1 MRVRLVLVA
10 AATMGLAG
18 SSQGQAAMSAD
29 QRIRIL
35 EQALRRQQEEIQQLR
50 QELHQQKAVGQA
62 TSKQAEQADQK
73 ATEIQAAQ
81 KASPGAKWADKI
93 SLFGDG
99 RIRYE
104 GFFNQPSNAPGGTPV
119 VARNRERL
127 RFRIGATYRYSDE
140 LAATIRLVSGNPN
153 DPISSNQSFTDEFTK
168 KPISLDWA
176 YLTFSPGKTFG
187 LRPGAINLTGGKFA
201 VPQFRVGE
209 MVFDDDLSVEG
220 FNEMFQL
227 LDGSYGPLDQIRLW
241 VEQWSFAEIANAQDG
256 WVFGGQVNPIGHV
269 GSVQLE
275 GGIAQWWWLNPD
287 LIAQALNTNNQL
299 FNTNLVVKQTV
310 NGKSQIVAYES
321 GFNQTQLTFAA
332 TVPDVVETMPLKFF
346 LDYVYN
352 WQAAT
357 DEAQGV
363 MAGVKFGQP
372 KVRGDWAVSA
382 LYEYLGQEAAVSS
395 FVWSDF
401 GYGGTN
407 VQGPVFELQYQ
418 VLDPFTISARTYL
431 TNYIVARNPPT
442 TNPTLVRLQLEGIVR
457 F

>member
-1 MRVRLVLVA
+1 MRTRRALA
-10 AATMGLAG
+10 AAVSLGLLGPACA
-18 SSQGQAAMSAD
+18 QGAMTAD
-29 QRIRIL
+29 QRIRVL

-50 QELHQQKAVGQA
+50 QELHQQKAIGQA

-73 ATEIQAAQ
+73 ATEVQTAQ

-99 RIRYE
+99 RIRFE
-104 GFFNQPSNAPGGTPV
+104 GFYNQPHGEGAV
-119 VARNRERL
+119 VTARNRVRL
-127 RFRIGATYRYSDE
+127 RFRLGATYRYSDE

-153 DPISSNQSFTDEFTK
+153 DPISSNQTFTDEFTK

-187 LRPGAINLTGGKFA
+187 LRPGMINLTGGKFA

-227 LDGSYGPLDQIRLW
+227 LDGSYGPLDQVRVW
-241 VEQWSFAEIANAQDG
+241 VEQWSYAEIANAQDG

-287 LIAQALNTNNQL
+287 LIAQALNTNSQL
-299 FNTNLVVKQTV
+299 FNTNLVTKETV
-310 NGKSQIVAYES
+310 NGKTQI
-321 GFNQTQLTFAA
+321 TFAA
-332 TVPDVVETMPLKFF
+332 TVPDVVETMPFRFF

-357 DEAQGV
+357 TQRQGV
-363 MAGVKFGQP
+363 QAGIKFGQP
-372 KVRGDWAVSA
+372 KVRGDWAASA
-382 LYEYLGQEAAVSS
+382 LYEYIGQEAAISS
-395 FVWSDF
+395 FTWSDF
-401 GYGGTN
+401 GFGGTN

-418 VLDPFTISARTYL
+418 VLDPFTVSARTYL
-431 TNYIVARNPPT
+431 TNYIVARDPPT
-442 TNPTLVRLQLEGIVR
+442 TNPTLVRFQLEGLVR

>member
-1 MRVRLVLVA
+1 MRVRSVLVA
-10 AATMGLAG
+10 AAMMGLAG

-50 QELHQQKAVGQA
+50 QELHQQKAIGQA

-99 RIRYE
+99 RIRFE
-104 GFFNQPSNAPGGTPV
+104 GFYNQPSTPGGSPV
-119 VARNRERL
+119 VARNRVRL
-127 RFRIGATYRYSDE
+127 RFRLGATYRYSDE

-153 DPISSNQSFTDEFTK
+153 DPISSNQTFTDEFTK

-187 LRPGAINLTGGKFA
+187 LRPGMINLTGGKFA

-241 VEQWSFAEIANAQDG
+241 VEQWSYAEIANAQDG

-287 LIAQALNTNNQL
+287 LIAQALNTNSQL
-299 FNTNLVVKQTV
+299 FNTNLVTKETV
-310 NGKSQIVAYES
+310 NGKTQITGYES

-357 DEAQGV
+357 TQAQGV
-363 MAGVKFGQP
+363 QVGLKFGQP
-372 KVRGDWAVSA
+372 KVRGDWAASA
-382 LYEYLGQEAAVSS
+382 LYEYIGQEAAVSS
-395 FVWSDF
+395 FTWSDF
-401 GYGGTN
+401 GFGGTN
-407 VQGPVFELQYQ
+407 VQGPVFEVQYQ

-431 TNYIVARNPPT
+431 TNYIVARDPPT
-442 TNPTLVRLQLEGIVR
+442 TNPTLIRLQLEGLVR